1 MSNRLRASVLAVAAL
16 ATAAGIWAGTWLWEV
31 AS

>member
-1 MSNRLRASVLAVAAL
+1 MTNRLRATVLAVAAV
-16 ATAAGIWAGTWLWEV
+16 ATAAGIWLGSWIWSA